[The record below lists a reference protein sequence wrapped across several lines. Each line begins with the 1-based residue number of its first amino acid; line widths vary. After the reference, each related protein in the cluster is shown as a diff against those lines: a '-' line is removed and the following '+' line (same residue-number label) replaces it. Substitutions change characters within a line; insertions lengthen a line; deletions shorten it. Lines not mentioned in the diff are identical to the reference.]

1 MTTPGPRTEAAEL
14 LAALGLPADAT
25 ADQIREAAERVRAL
39 ADQPNQ
45 DDDGTYAD
53 PERVDAGTPVPASP
67 AHPAGRPSRPRRK
80 SPLRLLA
87 AGALVLGM
95 AWAVYTLGDTSGLP
109 EGHPSVSE
117 STAAVQATL
126 DEAKVAELTARIE
139 GDPGDAASLRALAE
153 EYFRVG
159 RYAESATWQAKIV
172 AQKPDDVDARLI
184 LGVAYFNDGQLDAA
198 EEHWTKAADLAPTSP
213 DPWYNLGFLFLS
225 RNPPDYGRVES
236 AWRKVIE
243 LAPDSDIA
251 RTAQNHLERLASP
264 SPTPT
269 K

>member
-1 MTTPGPRTEAAEL
+1 MTTPGPRAEAAEL

-25 ADQIREAAERVRAL
+25 PDQIRDAAERVRAL
-39 ADQPNQ
+39 AEPPTE
-45 DDDGTYAD
+45 DDGTYAD
-53 PERVDAGTPVPASP
+53 PERVETGEPAPAPRAKAGTSASQ
-67 AHPAGRPSRPRRK
+67 RK

-87 AGALVLGM
+87 AAALLLGM
-95 AWAVYTLGDTSGLP
+95 GWAVYTLGDTSGLP
-109 EGHPSVSE
+109 EGHPSVSQ
-117 STAAVQATL
+117 SAAAVEATL
-126 DEAKVAELTARIE
+126 DEVKVAELTARIDA
-139 GDPGDAASLRALAE
+139 DPSDTASVRALAE

-159 RYAESATWQAKIV
+159 RYADSALWQARIV
-172 AQKPDDVDARLI
+172 ERAPDDVDARLI

-198 EEHWTKAADLAPTSP
+198 EAQWTRAAELAPTSP

-225 RNPPDYGRVES
+225 RNPPDYERVES
-236 AWRKVIE
+236 AWRKVIQ

-269 K
+269 R

>member
-1 MTTPGPRTEAAEL
+1 MTTPGSRTDAADL
-14 LAALGLPADAT
+14 LAALGLPADAPPE
-25 ADQIREAAERVRAL
+25 QIREAAERVRAL
-39 ADQPNQ
+39 ADQST
-45 DDDGTYAD
+45 DDEDGTYAD
-53 PERVDAGTPVPASP
+53 PERVDAAAPVTRAAS
-67 AHPAGRPSRPRRK
+67 AGRPSRPRRT

-126 DEAKVAELTARIE
+126 DEAKVAQLTARIQA
-139 GDPGDAASLRALAE
+139 DPSDAASLRALAE

-159 RYAESATWQAKIV
+159 RYADSATWQAKIV

-225 RNPPDYGRVES
+225 RNPPDCGRVES

-251 RTAQNHLERLASP
+251 RTAQNHLDRLASP

>member
-1 MTTPGPRTEAAEL
+1 MTTPGSRTDAADL

-25 ADQIREAAERVRAL
+25 PEQIREAAERVRAL
-39 ADQPNQ
+39 ADQST
-45 DDDGTYAD
+45 DDEDGTYAD
-53 PERVDAGTPVPASP
+53 PERVDAAAPVTRAAS
-67 AHPAGRPSRPRRK
+67 AGRPSRPRRT

-126 DEAKVAELTARIE
+126 DEAKVAQLTARIQA
-139 GDPGDAASLRALAE
+139 DPSDAASLRALAE

-159 RYAESATWQAKIV
+159 RYADSATWQAKIV

-251 RTAQNHLERLASP
+251 RTAQNHLDRLASP